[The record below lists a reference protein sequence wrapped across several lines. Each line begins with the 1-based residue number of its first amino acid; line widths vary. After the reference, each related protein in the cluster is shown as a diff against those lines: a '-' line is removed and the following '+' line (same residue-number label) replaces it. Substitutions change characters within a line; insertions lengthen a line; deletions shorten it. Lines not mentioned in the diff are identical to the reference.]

1 MTSVGKRLRW
11 NRELY
16 RLVMWFGI
24 VFAVC
29 IGIMNIGMGVYL
41 EKLRR
46 EHKVFLSVIFENISA
61 TYPDVDEEE
70 FVKVLSGRVNTSQG
84 EEILARY
91 GVFQEY
97 GRESFSVLER
107 QVRSMSVFSNILLS
121 VFFLIVSV
129 FLLLY
134 LKRRQLKIYGLETY
148 MEMLYREGYLLD
160 IEDNS
165 DDELSGLRNEIYK
178 LTVLLKEQ
186 AVRAAEQ
193 KKALADSMADIS
205 HQLKT
210 PLTSMTVLM
219 DNLADDI
226 DMDPAIR
233 RHFITEITY
242 QLTNMSWLVSTLLKI
257 SRLDAG
263 VVELDRESLEVA
275 SLVGE
280 ALQKVEVAAEWNQV
294 SFALKIPED
303 AVLVADRKWT
313 AEALANIL
321 KNAVEHSPR
330 DAVVE
335 ISAEE
340 NDVYTGIFVRDR
352 GKGIGEEER
361 KKLFNRFYRG
371 TSAREDSVGIGLAL
385 AKEIIEKQKG
395 YVSVESERDKGTCFA
410 VKFLK

>member
-1 MTSVGKRLRW
+1 M
-11 NRELY
+11 
-16 RLVMWFGI
+16 
-24 VFAVC
+24 
-29 IGIMNIGMGVYL
+29 
-41 EKLRR
+41 
-46 EHKVFLSVIFENISA
+46 
-61 TYPDVDEEE
+61 
-70 FVKVLSGRVNTSQG
+70 
-84 EEILARY
+84 
-91 GVFQEY
+91 FQEY

-395 YVSVESERDKGTCFA
+395 YDRDFFDLRYDDFFGIG
-410 VKFLK
+410 V

>member
-1 MTSVGKRLRW
+1 ML
-11 NRELY
+11 
-16 RLVMWFGI
+16 F
-24 VFAVC
+24 
-29 IGIMNIGMGVYL
+29 
-41 EKLRR
+41 
-46 EHKVFLSVIFENISA
+46 
-61 TYPDVDEEE
+61 
-70 FVKVLSGRVNTSQG
+70 
-84 EEILARY
+84 
-91 GVFQEY
+91 
-97 GRESFSVLER
+97 
-107 QVRSMSVFSNILLS
+107 RS
-121 VFFLIVSV
+121 
-129 FLLLY
+129 
-134 LKRRQLKIYGLETY
+134 
-148 MEMLYREGYLLD
+148 
-160 IEDNS
+160 
-165 DDELSGLRNEIYK
+165 
-178 LTVLLKEQ
+178 TVLLKEQ

-371 TSAREDSVGIGLAL
+371 TSAREDSVGLGLAL

>member
-1 MTSVGKRLRW
+1 M
-11 NRELY
+11 
-16 RLVMWFGI
+16 
-24 VFAVC
+24 
-29 IGIMNIGMGVYL
+29 
-41 EKLRR
+41 
-46 EHKVFLSVIFENISA
+46 
-61 TYPDVDEEE
+61 
-70 FVKVLSGRVNTSQG
+70 
-84 EEILARY
+84 
-91 GVFQEY
+91 
-97 GRESFSVLER
+97 LER

>member
-1 MTSVGKRLRW
+1 
-11 NRELY
+11 
-16 RLVMWFGI
+16 
-24 VFAVC
+24 
-29 IGIMNIGMGVYL
+29 
-41 EKLRR
+41 
-46 EHKVFLSVIFENISA
+46 
-61 TYPDVDEEE
+61 
-70 FVKVLSGRVNTSQG
+70 
-84 EEILARY
+84 
-91 GVFQEY
+91 
-97 GRESFSVLER
+97 
-107 QVRSMSVFSNILLS
+107 
-121 VFFLIVSV
+121 
-129 FLLLY
+129 
-134 LKRRQLKIYGLETY
+134 

-395 YVSVESERDKGTCFA
+395 YE
-410 VKFLK
+410 

>member
-1 MTSVGKRLRW
+1 M
-11 NRELY
+11 
-16 RLVMWFGI
+16 
-24 VFAVC
+24 
-29 IGIMNIGMGVYL
+29 
-41 EKLRR
+41 
-46 EHKVFLSVIFENISA
+46 
-61 TYPDVDEEE
+61 
-70 FVKVLSGRVNTSQG
+70 
-84 EEILARY
+84 
-91 GVFQEY
+91 
-97 GRESFSVLER
+97 
-107 QVRSMSVFSNILLS
+107 
-121 VFFLIVSV
+121 IVSV

-395 YVSVESERDKGTCFA
+395 YVSVESERDKGTYFA